1 MRQGEQNGDGV
12 EAKREPHIDDAEF
25 LTMAV
30 IAAIELRLRYGL
42 VIIQCLLLVIA
53 TLIGLILWQIW

>member
-1 MRQGEQNGDGV
+1 
-12 EAKREPHIDDAEF
+12 
-25 LTMAV
+25 MAV

-53 TLIGLILWQIW
+53 ILIGLILWQIW